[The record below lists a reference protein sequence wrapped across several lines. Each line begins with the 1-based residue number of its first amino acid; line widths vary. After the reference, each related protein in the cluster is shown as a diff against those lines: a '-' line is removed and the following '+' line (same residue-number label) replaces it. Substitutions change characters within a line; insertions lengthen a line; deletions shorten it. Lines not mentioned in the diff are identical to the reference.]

1 MKAVRRIDPWSWRE
15 LMSKEVGVPSDILQ
29 KGPRNNLADIE
40 VSVVIPC
47 LNEIDTVATCVRK
60 AVSWLSTRAIRGE
73 VILSDNGST
82 DGSIESAERAG
93 ARIVRATGK
102 GYGSALMR
110 GIENARGKYVIM
122 GDADDSYDFSRLDGF
137 IEKLRCGSDIVQG
150 CRLPS
155 GGGTVILN
163 AMPFLHRWWGNPMF
177 SLLARLWF
185 GAPIHDINCGL
196 RGFSKSFYETLNMQC
211 TGMEFAV
218 EMIIK
223 ASLLNALIAEVPI
236 TLHPDGRI
244 NRKPHLRTFR
254 DGWRTL
260 RFFLFY
266 SPKWLFLIPG
276 VFLMLIGTI
285 TSLILLPGTFFIGRI
300 GFDIHT
306 LLFAA
311 TLIIIGFNA
320 TAFAVLSRVFATRA
334 GLLPEKKSVRQI
346 ERLFHLETGL
356 FIACAML
363 LLGLGIAGFSF
374 WQWSRINFGELHSF
388 LYIRLVIFSATLL
401 IVGSQLAFGIFFLGM
416 LNFQKRTT

>member
-1 MKAVRRIDPWSWRE
+1 
-15 LMSKEVGVPSDILQ
+15 MSKEVGVLSNRFQ
-29 KGPRNNLADIE
+29 KVPRDNLTDIE
-40 VSVVIPC
+40 VSIVIPC
-47 LNEIDTVATCVRK
+47 LNEIDTIATCVQK
-60 AVSWLSTRAIRGE
+60 AVSWLNTRAIRGE
-73 VILSDNGST
+73 VIASDNGST

-93 ARIVRATGK
+93 ARIVRATRK
-102 GYGSALMR
+102 GYGSALMQ

-137 IEKLRCGSDIVQG
+137 IEKLRCGNDIAQG

-155 GGGTVILN
+155 GGGTVMPN
-163 AMPFLHRWWGNPMF
+163 AMPLLHRWWGNPMF
-177 SLLARLWF
+177 TLLARLWF
-185 GAPIHDINCGL
+185 GAPVHDINCGL
-196 RGFSKSFYETLNMQC
+196 RAFSKSFYETLNMQC

-218 EMIIK
+218 EMVIK
-223 ASLLNALIAEVPI
+223 ASLLKARVAEVPI
-236 TLHPDGRI
+236 TLHADGRI

-260 RFFLFY
+260 RFFLLY

-276 VFLMLIGTI
+276 VILMLIGTI
-285 TSLILLPGTFFIGRI
+285 MSLILLPGTVFIGRI

-311 TLIIIGFNA
+311 TLLIIGFNA

-334 GLLPEKKSVRQI
+334 GLLPEKKSVGQI
-346 ERLFHLETGL
+346 ERLFNLEAGL
-356 FIACAML
+356 LVASAML

-388 LYIRLVIFSATLL
+388 LYIRLVICSATLL
-401 IVGSQLAFGIFFLGM
+401 ILGAQLAFGIFFLGM
-416 LNFQKRTT
+416 LNLQKRTT